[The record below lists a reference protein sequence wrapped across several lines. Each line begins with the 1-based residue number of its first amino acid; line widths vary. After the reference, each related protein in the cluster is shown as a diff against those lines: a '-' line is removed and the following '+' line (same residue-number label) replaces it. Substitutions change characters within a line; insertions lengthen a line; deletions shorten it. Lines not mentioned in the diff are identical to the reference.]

1 MTGAAS
7 EASMT
12 LDEERRIRQRLRVV
26 RETCENALYGQLKPG
41 LALELIKLIVEAP
54 LGEKVPP

>member
-26 RETCENALYGQLKPG
+26 RETCENALYGQVKPER
-41 LALELIKLIVEAP
+41 ALELIKLIVEAP